1 MRTIALPVDIDVE
14 RIEAELKDGILSVVL
29 PKIRAAERHTAK
41 VAESDCSKYDM
52 AGATASR
59 PGFFLTRTHCRRAFR
74 PET

>member
-1 MRTIALPVDIDVE
+1 
-14 RIEAELKDGILSVVL
+14 
-29 PKIRAAERHTAK
+29 
-41 VAESDCSKYDM
+41 M